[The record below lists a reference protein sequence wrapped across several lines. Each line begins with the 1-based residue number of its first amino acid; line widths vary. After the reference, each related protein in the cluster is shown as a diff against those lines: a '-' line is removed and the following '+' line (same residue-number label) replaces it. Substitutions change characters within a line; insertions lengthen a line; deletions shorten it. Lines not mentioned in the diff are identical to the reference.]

1 VAEDRFDHALA
12 FGVEPAAAVGLQN
25 AAHEAVEAVE
35 DDELGAGVATDDPG
49 QFTAST
55 TAPRKPF
62 GLGLGLEMRVGSCRR
77 TCAAFEPF
85 SD

>member
-12 FGVEPAAAVGLQN
+12 FGVEPAAAVGLQD

-49 QFTAST
+49 QFA
-55 TAPRKPF
+55 A
-62 GLGLGLEMRVGSCRR
+62 GLGLSEDRWTFVLVRGCGVPGTGVACSRLRQR
-77 TCAAFEPF
+77 
-85 SD
+85 